1 MTATSTAP
9 AATDQ
14 AMTEFDRTTS
24 RWGRATMIAGLLVSV
39 AGPLYLVFAGG
50 LDIAP
55 AQLWIAFAAVAAT
68 FGIIWIVEPLTYY
81 PILGPAAMYQAFM
94 IGNISNKLLPAA
106 LIAQTNIGAK
116 PGTRRGQLAS
126 VVAIC
131 GAAAVHLASLAIFVG
146 LLGSWLISV
155 IPPAVM
161 NVTRLYVLPA
171 VLGAV
176 LVQAIV
182 SMKQPRTTVIA
193 LAVAAAVVFLVLPA
207 VPGLAMVSTAIAVL
221 GTVLLAWFLRNRQP
235 APANRPAQPIHLE

>member
-9 AATDQ
+9 AAMDQ

-116 PGTRRGQLAS
+116 PGTKRGDLAA
-126 VVAIC
+126 VMAIC
-131 GAAAVHLASLAIFVG
+131 GAAAVHLTSLLVFVG
-146 LLGSWLISV
+146 LLGTWLISV
-155 IPPAVM
+155 IPEDLIAVA
-161 NVTRLYVLPA
+161 RLYVLPA
-171 VLGAV
+171 VMGAV
-176 LVQAIV
+176 IVQAIV
-182 SMKQPRTTVIA
+182 SMKQLRPTLIA
-193 LAVAAAVVFLVLPA
+193 FGVVLVVQFVLLPL
-207 VPGLAMVSTAIAVL
+207 VPGLTMMSTALSVI
-221 GTVLLAWFLRNRQP
+221 GTIFIAWFARKRTS
-235 APANRPAQPIHLE
+235 AVVA

>member
-1 MTATSTAP
+1 MTSTRTAP
-9 AATDQ
+9 AVSNA
-14 AMTEFDRTTS
+14 AMNDFNRTTS
-24 RWGRATMIAGLLVSV
+24 LWGRITMICGLLISI
-39 AGPLYLVFAGG
+39 AGPLYLVLAGG
-50 LDIAP
+50 LDIGP

-116 PGTRRGQLAS
+116 PGTKRAELAA

-131 GAAAVHLASLAIFVG
+131 GAAAVHLVSLAIFVG

-155 IPPAVM
+155 IPPSVL

-176 LVQAIV
+176 LVQAVV
-182 SMKQPRTTVIA
+182 SMKQPRTTVTA
-193 LAVAAAVVFLVLPA
+193 LVVAAVVVFVVLPM
-207 VPGLAMVSTAIAVL
+207 VPSLAMVSTAIVVL
-221 GTVLLAWFLRNRQP
+221 ATILLAWTFRGKQRQ
-235 APANRPAQPIHLE
+235 ARENRPVHLE

>member
-1 MTATSTAP
+1 MTSTTS
-9 AATDQ
+9 AAITPTTGT
-14 AMTEFDRTTS
+14 AMAEFNRTTS
-24 RWGRATMIAGLLVSV
+24 CWGQITMIAGLLISV

-50 LDIAP
+50 LDIGP

-68 FGIIWIVEPLTYY
+68 FGIIWIVEPLTYF

-116 PGTRRGQLAS
+116 PGSKRAELAA

-131 GAAAVHLASLAIFVG
+131 GAAVVHLTSLAVFVG

-155 IPPAVM
+155 IPPSVLT
-161 NVTRLYVLPA
+161 VTRLYVLPT

-182 SMKQPRTTVIA
+182 SMKQPRTTVFA
-193 LAVAAAVVFLVLPA
+193 LLVSAVVVFVVLPM
-207 VPGLAMVSTAIAVL
+207 VPSLAMVSTAIAVL
-221 GTVLLAWFLRNRQP
+221 GTILLAWFFRGKQV
-235 APANRPAQPIHLE
+235 AAAKPIHIE

>member
-1 MTATSTAP
+1 MSSLTSTP
-9 AATDQ
+9 ATTTGT
-14 AMTEFDRTTS
+14 AMADFNRTTS
-24 RWGRATMIAGLLVSV
+24 RWGQITMIGGLLVSV
-39 AGPLYLVFAGG
+39 AGPLYLVFGTG
-50 LDIAP
+50 LDIGP

-116 PGTRRGQLAS
+116 PGSKRAELAA

-131 GAAAVHLASLAIFVG
+131 GAAVVHLVSLAIFVG

-155 IPPAVM
+155 IPPSVLT
-161 NVTRLYVLPA
+161 VTRLYVLPT

-182 SMKQPRTTVIA
+182 SMKQPRTTVFA
-193 LAVAAAVVFLVLPA
+193 LLVSAVVVFVVLPL
-207 VPGLAMVSTAIAVL
+207 VPSLAMVSTAIAVL
-221 GTVLLAWFLRNRQP
+221 GTILLAWFFRGKQVSE
-235 APANRPAQPIHLE
+235 AKPIHIE

>member
-1 MTATSTAP
+1 MSSITSDPTTTNTASMA
-9 AATDQ
+9 D
-14 AMTEFDRTTS
+14 FNRTTS
-24 RWGRATMIAGLLVSV
+24 RWGQITMIAGLLISV
-39 AGPLYLVFAGG
+39 AGPLYLVFASG
-50 LDIAP
+50 LDIGP

-116 PGTRRGQLAS
+116 PGSKRAELAA

-131 GAAAVHLASLAIFVG
+131 GAAVVHLTSLAIFVG
-146 LLGSWLISV
+146 LLGTWLISV
-155 IPPAVM
+155 IPPSVLL
-161 NVTRLYVLPA
+161 VTRLYVLPT

-182 SMKQPRTTVIA
+182 SMKQPRTTVFA
-193 LAVAAAVVFLVLPA
+193 LLVSAVVVFVLLPLVPS
-207 VPGLAMVSTAIAVL
+207 LAMVSTAIAVL
-221 GTVLLAWFLRNRQP
+221 GTILLAWFFRGKADVP
-235 APANRPAQPIHLE
+235 AAKPIHIE

>member
-1 MTATSTAP
+1 MTTTRTAP
-9 AATDQ
+9 ASTEL
-14 AMTEFDRTTS
+14 AMSEFDRTTS
-24 RWGRATMIAGLLVSV
+24 RWGRITMVAGLLLSI

-50 LDIAP
+50 LGIAP
-55 AQLWIAFAAVAAT
+55 AQLWMAFAAVAAT

-116 PGTRRGQLAS
+116 PGTKRGQLAA

-131 GAAAVHLASLAIFVG
+131 GAAAVHLVTLAIFVG

-155 IPPAVM
+155 IPPSVM

-193 LAVAAAVVFLVLPA
+193 LVVAALVVFVVLPM
-207 VPGLAMVSTAIAVL
+207 VPALAMVSTAIAVL
-221 GTVLLAWFLRNRQP
+221 GTVLLAWFFRGKQVT
-235 APANRPAQPIHLE
+235 AGTAEPIRLE

>member
-14 AMTEFDRTTS
+14 AMAEFDRTTS

-39 AGPLYLVFAGG
+39 AGPLYLVFAAG
-50 LDIAP
+50 LHIAP

-81 PILGPAAMYQAFM
+81 PVLGPAAMYQAFM
-94 IGNISNKLLPAA
+94 IGNISNKPLPAA

-116 PGTRRGQLAS
+116 PGSKRAELAA

-131 GAAAVHLASLAIFVG
+131 GAAAVHLVSLAVFVG
-146 LLGSWLISV
+146 LLGTWLISV
-155 IPPAVM
+155 IPPSVLL
-161 NVTRLYVLPA
+161 VTRLYVLPT

-182 SMKQPRTTVIA
+182 SMKQPRTTVFA
-193 LAVAAAVVFLVLPA
+193 LVVSAVVVFVGLPLVPS
-207 VPGLAMVSTAIAVL
+207 LAMMSTAIVVL
-221 GTVLLAWFLRNRQP
+221 VTILLAWFFP
-235 APANRPAQPIHLE
+235 GKSAVAEARP

>member
-1 MTATSTAP
+1 MTSTTVETATGSTAM
-9 AATDQ
+9 AA
-14 AMTEFDRTTS
+14 FGRTTS
-24 RWGRATMIAGLLVSV
+24 RWGQATMIAGLVISV
-39 AGPLYLVFAGG
+39 AGPLYLVFASG

-81 PILGPAAMYQAFM
+81 PVLGPAAMYQAFM

-116 PGTRRGQLAS
+116 PGTKRAELAA

-131 GAAAVHLASLAIFVG
+131 GAAAVHLVSLAVFVG

-155 IPPAVM
+155 IPPSVLL
-161 NVTRLYVLPA
+161 VTRLYVLPT

-182 SMKQPRTTVIA
+182 SIKQPRPTLIA
-193 LAVAAAVVFLVLPA
+193 LVVSAVVVFGMVPLVPS
-207 VPGLAMVSTAIAVL
+207 LAMVSTAI
-221 GTVLLAWFLRNRQP
+221 TVLATIVLAWFFRGRSAKASP
-235 APANRPAQPIHLE
+235 AAVHIE

>member
-1 MTATSTAP
+1 MTTTRTAP
-9 AATDQ
+9 ATAAV
-14 AMTEFDRTTS
+14 AMTQFDRTTS
-24 RWGRATMIAGLLVSV
+24 RWGQATMIAGLLLSL
-39 AGPLYLVFAGG
+39 AGPLYLVLAGG

-68 FGIIWIVEPLTYY
+68 FGIIWIVEPLTYF

-116 PGTRRGQLAS
+116 PGTTRGQLAA

-131 GAAAVHLASLAIFVG
+131 GAAAVHLVSLALFVG

-155 IPPAVM
+155 IPPNVM

-176 LVQAIV
+176 LIQAIV
-182 SMKQPRTTVIA
+182 TMKQVRTTVFA
-193 LAVAAAVVFLVLPA
+193 VAVAAVVVFVVLPL
-207 VPGLAMVSTAIAVL
+207 VPSLAMVSTGIAVL
-221 GTVLLAWFLRNRQP
+221 ATVLLAWFFRGRRQAAVP
-235 APANRPAQPIHLE
+235 AVHLE

>member
-1 MTATSTAP
+1 MTSTTTATPATTTAM
-9 AATDQ
+9 AD
-14 AMTEFDRTTS
+14 FHRTTS
-24 RWGRATMIAGLLVSV
+24 RWGQATMIAGLLVSV
-39 AGPLYLVFAGG
+39 AGPLYLVFANG
-50 LDIAP
+50 LDISP

-81 PILGPAAMYQAFM
+81 PVLGPAAMYQAFM

-116 PGTRRGQLAS
+116 PGSKRAELAA

-131 GAAAVHLASLAIFVG
+131 GAAAVHLVSLAVFVG
-146 LLGSWLISV
+146 LLGTWLISA
-155 IPPAVM
+155 IPPSVLL
-161 NVTRLYVLPA
+161 VTRLYVLPA

-193 LAVAAAVVFLVLPA
+193 LVVSAVVVFGVVPLVPSL
-207 VPGLAMVSTAIAVL
+207 GMVSTAITVL
-221 GTVLLAWFLRNRQP
+221 TTILLAWFLRGKTAGA
-235 APANRPAQPIHLE
+235 APVHIE

>member
-1 MTATSTAP
+1 MTTTRTAP
-9 AATDQ
+9 ASAEL
-14 AMTEFDRTTS
+14 AMGEFDRTTS
-24 RWGRATMIAGLLVSV
+24 RWGRITMIAGLLVSV

-55 AQLWIAFAAVAAT
+55 AQLWVAFAAVAAT

-116 PGTRRGQLAS
+116 AGTKRGQLAA

-155 IPPAVM
+155 IPPSVM

-171 VLGAV
+171 VIGAV

-182 SMKQPRTTVIA
+182 AMKQPRTTVIA
-193 LAVAAAVVFLVLPA
+193 LAVGAVVVFVVLPL
-207 VPGLAMVSTAIAVL
+207 VPALAMVSTAIAVL
-221 GTVLLAWFLRNRQP
+221 GTVLLAWFFRGRQ
-235 APANRPAQPIHLE
+235 ATAGAARPVHLE

>member
-1 MTATSTAP
+1 
-9 AATDQ
+9 
-14 AMTEFDRTTS
+14 
-24 RWGRATMIAGLLVSV
+24 MIAGLLISV

-50 LDIAP
+50 LDIGP

-68 FGIIWIVEPLTYY
+68 FGIIWIVEPLTYF

-116 PGTRRGQLAS
+116 PGSKRAELAA

-131 GAAAVHLASLAIFVG
+131 GAAVVHLTSLAVFVG

-155 IPPAVM
+155 IPPSVLT
-161 NVTRLYVLPA
+161 VTRLYVLPT

-182 SMKQPRTTVIA
+182 SMKQPRTTVFA
-193 LAVAAAVVFLVLPA
+193 LLVSAVVVFVVLPM
-207 VPGLAMVSTAIAVL
+207 VPSLAMVSTAIAVL
-221 GTVLLAWFLRNRQP
+221 GTILLAWFFRGKQV
-235 APANRPAQPIHLE
+235 AAAKPIHIE

>member
-1 MTATSTAP
+1 MTSTTTAP
-9 AATDQ
+9 AAGST
-14 AMTEFDRTTS
+14 AMAEFGRTTS
-24 RWGRATMIAGLLVSV
+24 RWGQATMIAGLLISV

-50 LDIAP
+50 LEIAP

-81 PILGPAAMYQAFM
+81 PVLGPAAMYQAFM

-116 PGTRRGQLAS
+116 PGTKRAELAA

-131 GAAAVHLASLAIFVG
+131 GAAAVHLVSLAVFVG

-155 IPPAVM
+155 IPPSVLL
-161 NVTRLYVLPA
+161 VTRMYVLPA

-193 LAVAAAVVFLVLPA
+193 LVVSAVVVFGLVPLAPS
-207 VPGLAMVSTAIAVL
+207 LAMVSTAISVL
-221 GTVLLAWFLRNRQP
+221 GTILLAWFLRGKSADTAVP
-235 APANRPAQPIHLE
+235 APVHIE

>member
-1 MTATSTAP
+1 
-9 AATDQ
+9 
-14 AMTEFDRTTS
+14 
-24 RWGRATMIAGLLVSV
+24 
-39 AGPLYLVFAGG
+39 
-50 LDIAP
+50 
-55 AQLWIAFAAVAAT
+55 
-68 FGIIWIVEPLTYY
+68 
-81 PILGPAAMYQAFM
+81 MYQAFM

-116 PGTRRGQLAS
+116 PGTKRGQLAA

-131 GAAAVHLASLAIFVG
+131 GAASVHLASLAIFVG

-155 IPPAVM
+155 IPPGVM

-193 LAVAAAVVFLVLPA
+193 LVVAAVVVFVVLPM
-207 VPGLAMVSTAIAVL
+207 VPALAMVSTAIAVL
-221 GTVLLAWFLRNRQP
+221 GTVLLAWFFRGKQ
-235 APANRPAQPIHLE
+235 ASAGAARPVHLE

>member
-1 MTATSTAP
+1 MTSTTTAE
-9 AATDQ
+9 TNSVNT
-14 AMTEFDRTTS
+14 AMADFGRTTS
-24 RWGRATMIAGLLVSV
+24 RWGQTTMIAGLLISV
-39 AGPLYLVFAGG
+39 AGPLYLVFASG

-68 FGIIWIVEPLTYY
+68 FGIMWVIEPLMYY
-81 PILGPAAMYQAFM
+81 PVLGPAAMYQAFM

-116 PGTRRGQLAS
+116 PGTKRAELAA

-131 GAAAVHLASLAIFVG
+131 GAATVHLVSLAVFVG
-146 LLGSWLISV
+146 LLGNWLISV
-155 IPPAVM
+155 IPPSILL
-161 NVTRLYVLPA
+161 VTRLYVLPA

-193 LAVAAAVVFLVLPA
+193 LVVSAIVVFALVPLAPS
-207 VPGLAMVSTAIAVL
+207 LAMVSTAIAVL
-221 GTVLLAWFLRNRQP
+221 ATILLAWFFRDKSSMASP
-235 APANRPAQPIHLE
+235 AAVHIE